1 MLSALR
7 GRAIGVG
14 LELKDIDGL
23 DPEKFAVVRDDEDD
37 THAIVNDDGLPLFT
51 FQEAEAL
58 IATIEEH
65 GSYEAWLNDIE
76 AKVTVVETTVDLQC
90 AFTQLQA
97 AIECYI
103 DQAMGEMRDMVRTE
117 LRRMA
122 VARATK

>member
-23 DPEKFAVVRDDEDD
+23 DPEKFAVVRDDAHD

-51 FQEAEAL
+51 FQQAEAL

-65 GSYEAWLNDIE
+65 GSYEAWLDDIE
-76 AKVTVVETTVDLQC
+76 PRSTAVETSIDLQC

-103 DQAMGEMRDMVRTE
+103 DHAISEIGDTVKTE
-117 LRRMA
+117 LKRMV
-122 VARATK
+122 VAKNLK